1 MRCMEKHRETHPPSI
16 PALVGLRIAR
26 GNAAWKGREE
36 MPELEIML
44 TASLACLAACAF
56 ALWALWAPVAL
67 GARAHLV

>member
-1 MRCMEKHRETHPPSI
+1 
-16 PALVGLRIAR
+16 
-26 GNAAWKGREE
+26 

-44 TASLACLAACAF
+44 TVSLACLAACAF

>member
-1 MRCMEKHRETHPPSI
+1 
-16 PALVGLRIAR
+16 
-26 GNAAWKGREE
+26 

-44 TASLACLAACAF
+44 TASLAGLAACAF

>member
-1 MRCMEKHRETHPPSI
+1 
-16 PALVGLRIAR
+16 
-26 GNAAWKGREE
+26 

-44 TASLACLAACAF
+44 MASLACLAACAF

>member
-1 MRCMEKHRETHPPSI
+1 
-16 PALVGLRIAR
+16 
-26 GNAAWKGREE
+26 

-56 ALWALWAPVAL
+56 ALWALWVPVAL